1 MKQKL
6 PVIMKAFG
14 SLIILLMLTIGYG
27 CGSLQ
32 TLEQAYESQD
42 PYLGGPYPAALDS
55 WTRKCRIYMGGLDL
69 ELIAATT
76 FKSRDFREAYT
87 AEYART
93 YKLSRAEQAKML
105 QDQTE
110 AANMYNDFIV
120 SAFIPDKRWND
131 FNTKGTIW
139 KVYLRQGGGDRI
151 KPIEIRRIKPVDAV
165 LTHFF
170 PYISPWD
177 VVYLIRFPAAP
188 PGTNGPVNPD
198 ETTPLKLMITSVR
211 GSAELTWSGQN

>member
-1 MKQKL
+1 VKSKL
-6 PVIMKAFG
+6 PLKIKMFG
-14 SLIILLMLTIGYG
+14 SFIILLMFMSGYG
-27 CGSLQ
+27 CESLQ
-32 TLEQAYESQD
+32 TAEQVVDTQD
-42 PYLGGPYPAALDS
+42 PYRGSPYPAALDS

-69 ELIAATT
+69 ELIAAAT
-76 FKSRDFREAYT
+76 FKSRSFREAYT

-93 YKLSRAEQAKML
+93 YKLSRTEQAKML

-110 AANMYNDFIV
+110 AAKMTNDFIV

-139 KVYLRQGGGDRI
+139 KVFLSRSDDVRI
-151 KPIEIRRIKPVDAV
+151 KPIEVRRIKPVDAV

-177 VVYLIRFPAAP
+177 VVYLIRFPVLL
-188 PGTNGPVNPD
+188 PGTNDPVYLE
-198 ETTPLKLMITSVR
+198 ETLPLKLTITSVR
-211 GSAELTWSGQN
+211 GWAELIWNEKN